1 MGRSSKTTGNKN
13 VIKMLKINNVWN
25 KVIVRFIENM
35 KEKGMKRNMFVF
47 VINIVKIEIKD
58 IERG

>member
-1 MGRSSKTTGNKN
+1 
-13 VIKMLKINNVWN
+13 MLKINNVWN